1 MEELIMSQVTQI
13 LQQSSPEI
21 LAVFQEQTISQLQT
35 ELLKVK
41 TQLEALARYTIK
53 IENINQ
59 ELKKQVEDLQSQ
71 LEPIEEVVEAEDE
84 SAE

>member
-21 LAVFQEQTISQLQT
+21 LTIFQEETISKLQT

-41 TQLEALARYTIK
+41 TQLEALARYTIQ

-59 ELKKQVEDLQSQ
+59 ELNKQVEDLQSQ
-71 LEPIEEVVEAEDE
+71 LEPIEEVVEE

>member
-21 LAVFQEQTISQLQT
+21 LTIFQEETISKLQT

-41 TQLEALARYTIK
+41 TQLEALARYTIQ

-59 ELKKQVEDLQSQ
+59 ELNKQVEGLQSQ
-71 LEPIEEVVEAEDE
+71 LEPIEEVVEE